1 MTLTREVDLDVTAVR
16 CLSLRGFLAD
26 TKTNHLLHSGNNKVR
41 HLLSWD
47 KHARKLTKFSTADL
61 IGLLLLLF
69 CSRTLA
75 LFIFSLD
82 FYFVCRL
89 FAEDVMIP
97 CIVIID
103 SCQASA
109 MLPAGAGFVPTSGN
123 IDLINSTVS
132 NSGVKGR
139 SYRQKIF
146 TRRTDCVTL
155 YVPLTQPGV

>member
-1 MTLTREVDLDVTAVR
+1 
-16 CLSLRGFLAD
+16 
-26 TKTNHLLHSGNNKVR
+26 
-41 HLLSWD
+41 
-47 KHARKLTKFSTADL
+47 
-61 IGLLLLLF
+61 
-69 CSRTLA
+69 
-75 LFIFSLD
+75 
-82 FYFVCRL
+82 
-89 FAEDVMIP
+89 MIP

-132 NSGVKGR
+132 NSGVEGR
-139 SYRQKIF
+139 SYRRKIF